1 MKPGQNGRPMTPEG
15 YIGSFNSNDRED
27 IAEIKQKA
35 KDLILAIQR
44 LENSDN
50 RRKAIA
56 ITHIEEATMMA
67 VKSIFS

>member
-1 MKPGQNGRPMTPEG
+1 MTPEQI
-15 YIGSFNSNDRED
+15 IGSFNSNDK
-27 IAEIKQKA
+27 AEINAIKLTA
-35 KDLILAIQR
+35 KNLIKLIQDLPN
-44 LENSDN
+44 EDN